1 MVNIRTEVAY
11 GNVAY
16 QSSKG
21 QEVTQWTIFLH
32 PPVQQLKLCLQGHF
46 EDFLPLD
53 DEEMDKYPESP
64 VRAPPRGTWK
74 VCSATRMC
82 YLNVSCTLSCKLW
95 HAVTISDSTCPQVF
109 RWVGIPTYT
118 DLEVIA
124 EECDTSPRAVL
135 DMSAWTSKFDDEVSN
150 IPQLPKPCLL
160 IETSACSSSDI
171 PVYLKRAL
179 RSGCSHASS
188 INR

>member
-21 QEVTQWTIFLH
+21 QE
-32 PPVQQLKLCLQGHF
+32 GHF

-64 VRAPPRGTWK
+64 
-74 VCSATRMC
+74 
-82 YLNVSCTLSCKLW
+82 
-95 HAVTISDSTCPQVF
+95 VF